1 MQSLIET
8 CYFKLD
14 KTKMVTTREGK
25 YDSLVDKG
33 SLAIL
38 QICKKSYSNQ
48 RKARILNKGILS
60 EFKKVLK
67 QT

>member
-1 MQSLIET
+1 MQSLIEN

-25 YDSLVDKG
+25 YDSLVGYRLYWVDKG

-48 RKARILNKGILS
+48 RKARILNKGV
-60 EFKKVLK
+60 EK
-67 QT
+67 